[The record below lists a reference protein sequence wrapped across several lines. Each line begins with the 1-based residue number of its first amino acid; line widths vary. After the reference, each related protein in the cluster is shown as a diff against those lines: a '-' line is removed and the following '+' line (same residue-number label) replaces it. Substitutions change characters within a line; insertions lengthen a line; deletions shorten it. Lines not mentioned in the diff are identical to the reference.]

1 MRANQPMHD
10 PADSLL
16 LDLLEWIANRERS
29 YENVMDAWRTSCPRF
44 PIWENAKDRGLV
56 ATEHANGRSIVKV
69 TAFGF
74 ELLKDCGRRQALKT
88 L

>member
-1 MRANQPMHD
+1 MND

-29 YENVMDAWRTSCPRF
+29 YEDVMDAWRTACPRF

-56 ATEHANGRSIVKV
+56 ATEHTNGRSLVKV
-69 TAFGF
+69 TASGF
-74 ELLKDCGRRQALKT
+74 ELLRARGKHP
-88 L
+88 